1 MQKYQNNVQNT
12 FGDAVSGVTVTIRT
26 NPGGVLATI
35 FSDNGVTGKANP
47 FTNDSDGE
55 FFFYAANGRYNIELS
70 GPITET
76 KSDVLLLDVATSGG
90 NPDVIADIVTATPPT
105 TEAVT
110 ALLSYRDLD
119 STDLLADVGFNAVN
133 TFGIRNR
140 MHGGQVLLAG
150 EDAGGTLRT
159 GLAFDPD
166 NTLSLT
172 YAGTTRVRT
181 AASGVL
187 EIASD
192 GNADNE
198 VRGIRLTHQDQT
210 VRGRLEFLSGSSILA
225 LRQEVHGS
233 AIYIE
238 GEDAGGS
245 IREMII
251 ADPDVGV
258 DIYAGGG
265 EKRFATYANGEAN
278 IHADGNTD
286 TENIIL
292 RFAHADGTDRG
303 WVGNTTDGSTR
314 LSGLVHGATVLIT
327 AEDTGGTQRTILTGD
342 PDAVTTLRGD
352 TDIQLLVNAG
362 GSNGIIIANGGACTF
377 YWNAQANLRTANE
390 AASDI
395 GMGAEVR
402 HNDDSFYPVGMNSV
416 PENSGLDTGNVTLG
430 QSHVGKM
437 LTYNSAT
444 ARSLLF
450 NNVAAIQV
458 GAMFSLLVGPS
469 AGTLTGDGGT
479 GVQIRWWNGSGWTTT
494 AAAGNITIG
503 VGQYT
508 IWKETDTLYW
518 ISGPTLS

>member
-140 MHGGQVLLAG
+140 MHGGQVLLTG

-192 GNADNE
+192 GDTDGE
-198 VRGIRLTHQDQT
+198 VRGIRLTHQDGT
-210 VRGRLEFLSGSSILA
+210 VRGRLEFLSGSSIIA

-314 LSGLVHGATVLIT
+314 LSGLVHGAPIIIT
-327 AEDTGGTQRTILTGD
+327 AEDAGGTPRTILSAD
-342 PDAVTTLRGD
+342 PDATTTLRAD
-352 TDIQLLVNAG
+352 TDIALQVSAG
-362 GSNGIIIANGGACTF
+362 TTALSCVGGGKVGM
-377 YWNAQANLRTANE
+377 YWNGQENFRTSDE
-390 AASDI
+390 SAADI
-395 GMGAEVR
+395 HMGAEVR
-402 HNDDSFYPVGMNSV
+402 HYDDNFYPVGMNV
-416 PENSGLDTGNVTLG
+416 APEIAALDSGNETL
-430 QSHVGKM
+430 HRDNVGKM
-437 LTYNSAT
+437 LTYNTGT
-444 ARSLLF
+444 ARSLLM
-450 NNVAAIQV
+450 NNDGTLKV
-458 GAMFSLLVGPS
+458 GSMWALKVGPS

-479 GVQIRWWNGSGWTTT
+479 GVQIRWWNGTGWTTT

-503 VGQYT
+503 VGSYT

-518 ISGPTLS
+518 IDGPTLS